1 MIEYGIKNF
10 HIQIGNRIFD
20 NVYQC
25 NTLFDYELDDK
36 GNLIF
41 CGTIADYI
49 KWRYHWNLKKVS
61 FYMGDTLIKI
71 NTKKHTITI
80 ITGILRDIKE
90 TIKYNEDTLIKYF
103 WTFEANNN
111 WSIEDIYRC
120 SDGEK
125 AIKFLNQFI
134 N

>member
-1 MIEYGIKNF
+1 MIEYGTKNF
-10 HIQIGNRIFD
+10 HIQIGNHIFD
-20 NVYQC
+20 NVCQC

-49 KWRYHWNLKKVS
+49 QGRYNYNPKKVS
-61 FYMGDTLIKI
+61 FYIGDTLIKI

-80 ITGILRDIKE
+80 ITGIREDIKE

-103 WTFEANNN
+103 WTFETNNS
-111 WSIEDIYRC
+111 WSIKDIYEY

-125 AIKFLNQFI
+125 AIKFLNQF
-134 N
+134 NN